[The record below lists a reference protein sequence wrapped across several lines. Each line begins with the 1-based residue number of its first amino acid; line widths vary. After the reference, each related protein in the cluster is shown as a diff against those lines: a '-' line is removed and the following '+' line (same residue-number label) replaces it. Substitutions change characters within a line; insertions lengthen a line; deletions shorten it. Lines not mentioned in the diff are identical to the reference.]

1 VIAGAAPKDFAAYV
15 HNPRTANPKAQM
27 PGNPQYDDATLAA
40 LTAYFRT
47 FSRPGKP

>member
-1 VIAGAAPKDFAAYV
+1 
-15 HNPRTANPKAQM
+15 M

-47 FSRPGKP
+47 FSGPAKP